1 MQLFRVVC
9 RSLQCFVQVASAS
22 MDAQAVLDEAHVEE
36 EEDVND
42 VSASRSISTWAAKA
56 SGFVIGHH
64 LFQRWCRAIW
74 HHH

>member
-22 MDAQAVLDEAHVEE
+22 MDAQAVLDEAHVED
-36 EEDVND
+36 EEDVNV
-42 VSASRSISTWAAKA
+42 VSAFRSISTWAAKA
-56 SGFVIGHH
+56 TRFV
-64 LFQRWCRAIW
+64 W

>member
-1 MQLFRVVC
+1 MHCTPHDLHCARVSRGGECVGERGRERVTERQLFRVVC

-42 VSASRSISTWAAKA
+42 VPEYM
-56 SGFVIGHH
+56 
-64 LFQRWCRAIW
+64 
-74 HHH
+74 